1 MVKKVLK
8 NKKKMKNG
16 LEKKKKFRKTWQLIH
31 EMSSCLRKKKVIA
44 DIEIGE
50 TKISSAFEIA
60 EDFTFC
66 FTNIGHGSSQH
77 TRFSPAVVALM
88 KLNRKP
94 KPKTNKATGFD
105 NFQSNMP
112 KSNQLEINWKY
123 RETVFRFEK

>member
-31 EMSSCLRKKKVIA
+31 EMSSCLRKKKVIV
-44 DIEIGE
+44 DIKIGE
-50 TKISSAFEIA
+50 TKTSSAFETA

-66 FTNIGHGSSQH
+66 FTNIGHDSSQH
-77 TRFSPAVVALM
+77 TRLCLAIVALM

-94 KPKTNKATGFD
+94 LKQLETNKATSFD
-105 NFQSNMP
+105 NLHPFCP
-112 KSNQLEINWKY
+112 GVTKWE
-123 RETVFRFEK
+123 